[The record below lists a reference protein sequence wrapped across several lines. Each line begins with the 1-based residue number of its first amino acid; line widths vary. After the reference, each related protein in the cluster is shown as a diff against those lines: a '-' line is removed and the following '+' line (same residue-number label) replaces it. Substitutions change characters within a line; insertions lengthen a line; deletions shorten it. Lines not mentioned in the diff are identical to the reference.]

1 MLSIFK
7 SHYLIN
13 FNEIVLAFLP
23 LESKTNIVYVKI
35 NFTVKLLFG
44 FSRYRGKVVPVP
56 AVSHPF
62 WEPVLTKN
70 VLSIFFSCLHSVIDS
85 RNKRLSAFLL
95 CFIGFETINFYIF
108 FIKMSC
114 FESNFFLNRELLII
128 KKNADT
134 FLYSSRSWKSVQN
147 FKANGKT
154 VLVLALGEH
163 DNLFTHFTSSSSL
176 KFSLYSSFN
185 LAKSTYSFYWCCIF
199 SFKYLRSKN
208 INTEGKTH
216 AILSFW
222 WTEQEKNIRK

>member
-1 MLSIFK
+1 M
-7 SHYLIN
+7 
-13 FNEIVLAFLP
+13 P

-35 NFTVKLLFG
+35 NFTGKLHFG

-62 WEPVLTKN
+62 WAPVLTKN
-70 VLSIFFSCLHSVIDS
+70 VLSIVFSCWHSVIDS
-85 RNKRLSAFLL
+85 RNKTLSEFLL

-134 FLYSSRSWKSVQN
+134 LLYRSRSWKSVQN

-163 DNLFTHFTSSSSL
+163 DNLFTYFTSSSSL
-176 KFSLYSSFN
+176 KFSLHSSFN
-185 LAKSTYSFYWCCIF
+185 LAKSTYSFYWCYIF
-199 SFKYLRSKN
+199 S
-208 INTEGKTH
+208 
-216 AILSFW
+216 
-222 WTEQEKNIRK
+222 